1 MANTTRLGGVSMK
14 ITNYMVIVKTDTS
27 GQFTAEVNRAIQQ
40 GWQPYGPIGV
50 REYTYIQVMV
60 KYEEG

>member
-1 MANTTRLGGVSMK
+1 MK

-50 REYTYIQVMV
+50 REYTYVQVMV
-60 KYEEG
+60 KYEDIE